1 MCWNF
6 VPMVPVLNPSTAKFF
21 ICCCCK
27 HVKDTVVV
35 IVTNIFIKL
44 INADLYI
51 SKLAF
56 NIVLSILLPAFIH
69 PNTNTGEVFK
79 Q

>member
-1 MCWNF
+1 MPK
-6 VPMVPVLNPSTAKFF
+6 VTVLNPRATKFF

-44 INADLYI
+44 KNADFTHQHLPSTSFCPYY
-51 SKLAF
+51 
-56 NIVLSILLPAFIH
+56 LPARTH
-69 PNTNTGEVFK
+69 PNTNTSAVFK
-79 Q
+79 H